1 MSKNKDF
8 YERRTDAFGNS
19 GGSNKSLIK
28 ISAAF
33 SDPLIKS
40 DKRF

>member
-8 YERRTDAFGNS
+8 YERRTNAFGNS